1 MMQKQ
6 RNKGAVIVVDPI
18 EDEVLRF
25 TDPVQC
31 AVYLEIPRI
40 EIELA
45 CNGYT
50 EKLRNRYFVDWIDK
64 EIG

>member
-1 MMQKQ
+1 M
-6 RNKGAVIVVDPI
+6 RADIRTNGEVIVVDVI
-18 EDEVLRF
+18 TGEVMWF

-31 AVYLEIPRI
+31 CVYLEVPRI
-40 EIELA
+40 EILDA

-50 EKLRNRYFVDWIDK
+50 EKLRNRYFIDWIDK